1 MMRPFATM
9 RPSRLFWKLFIAFLL
24 ASGTSFLIGA
34 GLFELGKPNA
44 VNREAN
50 IDTTIHIVRLIQDR
64 GIAAARPLLRV
75 QEPAGNLMLVRA
87 DQTWVAGARDV
98 ASDSLRLNVVARD
111 GGRYQLLIRPPPNL
125 RFNRT
130 APLLIGTFVSLF
142 FSAGLAWYLARPIT
156 HLSRGF
162 QAIAAGRLS
171 TRVHPLVGTRRDEI
185 ADLTRDFDGMAAQ
198 LQHLLATQERLFH
211 DVSHELRSPLTRLQL
226 AIGLLR
232 QSPDKLPD
240 MLMRVEREA
249 ERLNHLIE
257 ELLTLARLK
266 SSTEEFETSP
276 VDLIDLLTAIVDDAR
291 FEGRAKGCDIRYL
304 PSAPFV
310 TMGNGDLLYRAFENV
325 VRNAVKFSPVSAP
338 VEVTADVSADRAVVR
353 ISDRGRGVPA
363 EMLVDIFEPFK
374 RVDDDADVTGFGLGL
389 AIAKY
394 AVERHGGSIH
404 ARRGEE
410 GGLMIEIVLPRHAA
424 SF

>member
-1 MMRPFATM
+1 MRPLFALR
-9 RPSRLFWKLFIAFLL
+9 RPGRLFWKLFIAFLM

-34 GLFELGKPNA
+34 GLFELA
-44 VNREAN
+44 
-50 IDTTIHIVRLIQDR
+50 
-64 GIAAARPLLRV
+64 
-75 QEPAGNLMLVRA
+75 RA
-87 DQTWVAGARDV
+87 DSGPQVRIET
-98 ASDSLRLNVVARD
+98 L
-111 GGRYQLLIRPPPNL
+111 P
-125 RFNRT
+125 FNRT
-130 APLLIGTFVSLF
+130 TPLLIGTLVSLA

-162 QAIAAGRLS
+162 RAITAGQLS

-198 LQHLLATQERLFH
+198 LQHLLVTQERLFH

-240 MLMRVEREA
+240 MLLRVEREA
-249 ERLNHLIE
+249 ERLNHLIA

-266 SSTEEFETSP
+266 SGTAEFDASP
-276 VDLIDLLTAIVDDAR
+276 VDLIDLLTAIIDDAK
-291 FEGRAKGCDIRYL
+291 FEGRAKQCDIRYS

-325 VRNAVKFSPVSAP
+325 IRNAVKFSPDRAAVD
-338 VEVTADVSADRAVVR
+338 VTADITADRAVVR
-353 ISDRGRGVPA
+353 VSDHGRGVPA
-363 EMLVDIFEPFK
+363 ASLADIFEPFK
-374 RVDDDADVTGFGLGL
+374 RIEAEGADMSGFGLGL

-394 AVERHGGSIH
+394 AIERHGGSIQ
-404 ARRGEE
+404 AMPADG
-410 GGLMIEIVLPRHAA
+410 GGLTMEITLPRRPA
-424 SF
+424 S